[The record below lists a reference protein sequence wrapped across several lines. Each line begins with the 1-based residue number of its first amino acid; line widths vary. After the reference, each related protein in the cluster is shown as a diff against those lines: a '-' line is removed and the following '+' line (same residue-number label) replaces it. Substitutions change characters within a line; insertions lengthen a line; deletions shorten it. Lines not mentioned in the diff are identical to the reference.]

1 MLSWGKGFF
10 RAWIVLS
17 ILWGAATV
25 LIAKPPTYALL
36 WNAPKYEIEFGSG
49 RKVTLDTSR
58 SHEDLAATLDDALQ
72 REPAT
77 SGKKAGADDR
87 NEILDHFGMR
97 YSTAGDRAVNAWL
110 ITVIPPAALLAFGI
124 DLAWIFR
131 GFRRTPA

>member
-17 ILWGAATV
+17 IMWGVATV
-25 LIAKPPTYALL
+25 LIAKPQTYALL

-58 SHEDLAATLDDALQ
+58 SHEDLAATLDGALQ

-77 SGKKAGADDR
+77 SIKKAVTDDR

-97 YSTAGDRAVNAWL
+97 YSTAGDRATNAWL
-110 ITVIPPAALLAFGI
+110 ITIIPPAVLLAIGLA
-124 DLAWIFR
+124 LAWILR
-131 GFRRTPA
+131 GFRRATA